1 LKLAIELNKN
11 NNVSAANFN
20 NNNNININSLN
31 SEGFKG
37 TTEVC
42 FIDFKVFI
50 LKNFYIYNILNF
62 N

>member
-20 NNNNININSLN
+20 NNNNINIYSLN
-31 SEGFKG
+31 SDAFKG

-42 FIDFKVFI
+42 FMNFKVFI
-50 LKNFYIYNILNF
+50 SYL
-62 N
+62 